1 MKHIIIRTW
10 AIAQIIIGIAIVAST
25 ARYVPPV
32 FEKMREEICRTGT
45 NLVEIADALVAV
57 RTTYAE
63 SATNL
68 FSTSRE
74 LEDVEAKLQDAG
86 VKIGDVGHTFEKRGR
101 KFERAERHNRE
112 SKMFWGKMETPFND
126 SIANVYGDLKE
137 WTLTAS
143 TNLCDVGRD
152 LSHVSKSIGTQ
163 REAMAKF
170 HNDGHPK
177 VLQAM
182 ETSSRTMGH
191 VGEMLAEAQMIHAV
205 SKSVYILCGVI
216 ALLFIG
222 NGILLFVAST
232 FYGVSSLRTGDRPL
246 HDRPWR

>member
-1 MKHIIIRTW
+1 MKCIIIRTW
-10 AIAQIIIGIAIVAST
+10 AVAQIVIGIAIVAST
-25 ARYVPPV
+25 ARYVAPV
-32 FEKMREEICRTGT
+32 FEKMREETCRTGT

-86 VKIGDVGHTFEKRGR
+86 VKIGDVGHTFENRGR

-112 SKMFWGKMETPFND
+112 SKMFWGKVETPFND

-163 REAMAKF
+163 REAIAEF

-182 ETSSRTMGH
+182 ETSAQTIGH
-191 VGEMLAEAQMIHAV
+191 VGAMLSEAKMIDV
-205 SKSVYILCGVI
+205 IRRSTCILCGVM

-222 NGILLFVAST
+222 NGIVLLAASLT
-232 FYGVSSLRTGDRPL
+232 PRPT
-246 HDRPWR
+246 PPGA